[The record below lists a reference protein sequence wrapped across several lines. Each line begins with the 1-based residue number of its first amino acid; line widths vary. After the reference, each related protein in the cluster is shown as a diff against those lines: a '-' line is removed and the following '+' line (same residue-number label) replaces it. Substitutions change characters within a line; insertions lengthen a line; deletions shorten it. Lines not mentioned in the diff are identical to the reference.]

1 MFYDGLT
8 WEMLSLLTTMHGFP
22 IKCSNEKGVFIKK
35 KAKQRD
41 CDTRVEIE

>member
-8 WEMLSLLTTMHGFP
+8 WEMLSSLTTMAFL
-22 IKCSNEKGVFIKK
+22 SNEKGIFLKK